1 MDPARRWARVEP
13 RLVRA
18 HLVLV
23 VVLLA
28 WSAVAGCSDGEPPVY
43 PWPEVHGYDIY
54 EGATAEAGI
63 DALIVGSH
71 QAFGDEYAIERT
83 IIYTIAD
90 VEERDR
96 LQADHGALL
105 QNWEFVGSRTSLVR
119 TWERGEQRF
128 TLVFVTLDD
137 QRVAVSLAT
146 RRR

>member
-1 MDPARRWARVEP
+1 
-13 RLVRA
+13 VRA
-18 HLVLV
+18 HLVL

-28 WSAVAGCSDGEPPVY
+28 WSAVAGCSGGEPTVY

-71 QAFGDEYAIERT
+71 QAFGGEYAIERT
-83 IIYTIAD
+83 VIYTIAD
-90 VEERDR
+90 VEEGDR

-105 QNWEFVGSRTSLVR
+105 QNWEFVGSSNRTSPVR

-128 TLVFVTLDD
+128 TLVFVALDD